1 MNEMYW
7 VTRFDGILT
16 AIIIP
21 MIILLIVA
29 AIHFFASC
37 DYGYFDDDDRKVLR
51 KRAAIC
57 GSIGIFL
64 LIAQAFVPTTKQAL
78 IIYGV
83 GGTIDYIKSND
94 TAKQLPDKAII
105 ALDKYLESINEENS
119 KQHGNK

>member
-1 MNEMYW
+1 MNELYW
-7 VTRFDGILT
+7 VTRFDGILA

-21 MIILLIVA
+21 MVILLIASLVL
-29 AIHFFASC
+29 FFASC
-37 DYGYFDDDDRKVLR
+37 DAYYEDYKKVLR

-119 KQHGNK
+119 KQHGSK

>member
-7 VTRFDGILT
+7 ITRFDGLFAAVMILT
-16 AIIIP
+16 VTF
-21 MIILLIVA
+21 LLLGLVFLIW
-29 AIHFFASC
+29 
-37 DYGYFDDDDRKVLR
+37 YFNVYEEEERKIFR
-51 KRAAIC
+51 KRAIIF
-57 GSIGIFL
+57 GSVGIFL